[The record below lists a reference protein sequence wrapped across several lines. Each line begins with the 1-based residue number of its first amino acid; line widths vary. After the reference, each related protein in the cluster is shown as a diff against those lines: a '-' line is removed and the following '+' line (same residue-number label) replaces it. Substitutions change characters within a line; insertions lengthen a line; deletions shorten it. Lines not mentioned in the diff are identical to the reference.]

1 MSYGICH
8 SVVSRTG
15 SPVKQPKASPSAA
28 THYSPDAD
36 LGYTWDMRKFITPA
50 LLFAA
55 SFVLYLLTLAPT
67 VVTIFDD
74 SLEMQLAVPT
84 LSILHPT
91 GYPLYELL
99 AWGLTRLS
107 FLGDAAYRVNLFSA
121 LAAAVAVALL
131 YLVARRL
138 GAATFPAIAAALLL
152 AVSPVWWSQSTIAEV
167 YAFQGAI
174 TLFVLYAFLRWG
186 QDLTQRRKGAE
197 DEKEKWLMLGA
208 LGVGMGFAHHRLTF
222 LLLPGLLV
230 YIFLVDRSLFLSP
243 RRWITPLIALALPLL
258 TYALLP
264 MRAHVGSLDGSYQQ
278 IGFWG
283 WIAGGGYGSAFILG
297 NPFHID
303 RPVAYL
309 LTVARI
315 QFGWLGI
322 AMILLSL
329 PWWIKHP
336 RRATL
341 LALIA
346 LADLAFAAIYKVQD
360 IEVFLIPLFIV
371 MALWIALGLD
381 VIWRGVQKLTSGD
394 DDAKADRRF
403 MKLGLAAVAILILTW
418 PAVAL
423 AANWDEQNRSAPPAR
438 AWGVHDYGIDLLQSA
453 GPEGHVIGLLGEMT
467 LMRYFQYDRG
477 LGVGVQT
484 LAADRDAE
492 RMTGIEQS
500 LADGMATFTTHPL
513 NGLPER
519 HPLSVSGPLIRVWPQ
534 SPQPPEPEHVLN
546 ERLLPEV
553 SLTGWR
559 TILREPPSGPS
570 LRVMLW
576 WRADETPPDFK
587 ISARLLR
594 ADGGLIVQQ
603 DAWPVHNAY
612 PPALWRPGETVLDG
626 YDLALPQ
633 VPDADT
639 VLLIILYNPADGA
652 ELARWQTTLPPM
664 R

>member
-1 MSYGICH
+1 
-8 SVVSRTG
+8 VVDELE
-15 SPVKQPKASPSAA
+15 VD
-28 THYSPDAD
+28 YSLRNE

-55 SFVLYLLTLAPT
+55 SLIVYVLTLAPT

-99 AWGLTRLS
+99 AWGLTRLVP
-107 FLGDAAYRVNLFSA
+107 LGDAAYRVNLFSA
-121 LAAAVAVALL
+121 LAAAAAVALL

-138 GAATFPAIAAALLL
+138 GAAAFPAVIAAMLL
-152 AVSPVWWSQSTIAEV
+152 AVSPVWHSQATIAEV

-174 TLFVLYAFLRWG
+174 TLFILYAFLRWRA
-186 QDLTQRRKGAE
+186 DLEGLDDR
-197 DEKEKWLMLGA
+197 WLMGGA
-208 LGVGMGFAHHRLTF
+208 LGIGMGLAHHRLTF

-230 YIFLVDRSLFLSP
+230 YILWADKSLLTSP
-243 RRWITPLIALALPLL
+243 KRWIKPLIALALPLL

-264 MRAHVGSLDGSYQQ
+264 LRAHVGSLDGSYQT

-283 WIAGGGYGSAFILG
+283 WIAGGGYGSAFILD
-297 NPFHID
+297 NPFNID
-303 RPVAYL
+303 RPITYL
-309 LTVARI
+309 LTLARV

-346 LADLAFAAIYKVQD
+346 LADLGFATIYKVQD

-381 VIWRGVQKLTSGD
+381 VIWQSVQKLTPD
-394 DDAKADRRF
+394 APDAKADRRF
-403 MKLGLAAVAILILTW
+403 MKLGLAAVAILLLTW

-423 AANWDEQNRSAPPAR
+423 AAHWVEQDRSQPPAR
-438 AWGVHDYGIDLLQSA
+438 AWGVHDYGLDMLESV
-453 GPEGHVIGLLGEMT
+453 GPEGRVIGLLGEMT
-467 LMRYFQYDRG
+467 LMRYFQYDREMG
-477 LGVGVQT
+477 LGVQT
-484 LAADRDAE
+484 LAADRDE
-492 RMTGIEQS
+492 DRMTGIVQS
-500 LADGMATFTTHPL
+500 LADGMATYTTHPL

-519 HPLSVSGPLIRVWPQ
+519 YALSAAGPLIRVWPEI
-534 SPQPPEPEHVLN
+534 PQLPAPERALN

-553 SLTGWR
+553 SLVGWR
-559 TILREPPSGPS
+559 TILRQPRSGPS
-570 LRVMLW
+570 LRLMLW
-576 WRADETPPDFK
+576 WRAEGAPRDFK
-587 ISARLLR
+587 ISARLLSP
-594 ADGGLIVQQ
+594 DGGLLVQQ

-612 PPALWRPGETVLDG
+612 PPALWRAGETVLDG
-626 YDLALPQ
+626 YDLALPEL
-633 VPDADT
+633 PAAET
-639 VLLIILYNPADGA
+639 TLLIILYNPADGA
-652 ELARWQTTLPPM
+652 EFARWQTKLPPM